1 MTPSK
6 FLDAS
11 YTEFEA
17 RLTELEDAFSES
29 LSVSFPDSDYMVL
42 VETQVDSVE
51 GFGVELYIEAQ
62 STIDAQAMDSEAF
75 QVALDNLDLKDWE
88 DTSSRYEGDNQI
100 LSARSFM
107 YVYGE
112 RW

>member
-1 MTPSK
+1 MNPSK

-11 YTEFEA
+11 YTEFES
-17 RLTELEDAFSES
+17 RLTELEESFLES
-29 LSVSFPDSDYMVL
+29 LSGSFPDSDYL
-42 VETQVDSVE
+42 VVVESQVDKDE
-51 GFGVELYIEAQ
+51 GFCVELYIEAQ
-62 STIDAQAMDSEAF
+62 NTIDAQTMRSMGF

-88 DTSSRYEGDNQI
+88 ETSSRYERDNHI
-100 LSARSFM
+100 LMARSFM